1 MMSFSKDGNFQ
12 QSQHLKKY
20 DKEDVPLTKG
30 KSYYADED
38 EYEDYLRSRIG
49 TEADTEV
56 ISYYILGS
64 RTKIYTQTSTCSNF
78 KALTNQYW
86 GKDVSGVVSLTFLG
100 MVLCYLLE
108 QWISSK
114 AKSKSYP

>member
-64 RTKIYTQTSTCSNF
+64 RTKIYTQTLTCSNF

-86 GKDVSGVVSLTFLG
+86 GKDVSGVVSLTCSRHGF
-100 MVLCYLLE
+100 VLPSGTVDLL
-108 QWISSK
+108 K
-114 AKSKSYP
+114 GKK

>member
-20 DKEDVPLTKG
+20 NKEDVPLTKG
-30 KSYYADED
+30 KPYYTDKD

-86 GKDVSGVVSLTFLG
+86 GKDVSGVVSLTCSRHGF
-100 MVLCYLLE
+100 VLPSGTVDLL
-108 QWISSK
+108 K
-114 AKSKSYP
+114 GKK

>member
-20 DKEDVPLTKG
+20 NKEDVPLTKG
-30 KSYYADED
+30 KSYYADKD

-86 GKDVSGVVSLTFLG
+86 GKDVSGVVSLTCSRHGF
-100 MVLCYLLE
+100 VLPSGTVDLLKGE
-108 QWISSK
+108 K
-114 AKSKSYP
+114 